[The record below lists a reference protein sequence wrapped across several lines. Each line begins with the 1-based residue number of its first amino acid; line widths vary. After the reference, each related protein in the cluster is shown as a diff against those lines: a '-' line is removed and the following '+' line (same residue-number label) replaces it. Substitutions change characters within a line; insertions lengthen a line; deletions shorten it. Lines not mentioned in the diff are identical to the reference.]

1 LKLVADNLQI
11 TNRTIA
17 QAVEQMNPEPIRY
30 LVQQSLAAG
39 AQMIDINSGPLPR
52 DPELKMSFLV
62 EAVQSVTD
70 LPILLD
76 TANPK
81 ALAAGL
87 AAAKNEAII
96 NGFSL
101 EPAKLE
107 SILPLAKQ
115 FKADIIGYLLH
126 PHGQVPR
133 EETERMSIAVAL
145 FSEIQNAGIDPHQL
159 IIDPIIAP
167 VLWENGHLQDA
178 GILNV
183 IRNLPDLLGF
193 PVRTIAGISNLTTGG
208 QGRLEKRLLLERTYL
223 SMLAASGLSMA
234 LLNILHAETV
244 KTAKA
249 ASLLLSTGIF
259 TWEEIP
265 SQ

>member
-1 LKLVADNLQI
+1 LILIADNLQI
-11 TNRTIA
+11 THGLIS
-17 QAVEQMNPEPIRY
+17 QAVENMNAEPIRA
-30 LVQQSLAAG
+30 LVKRCLAAG
-39 AQMIDINSGPLPR
+39 AQMIDINSGPLTR
-52 DPELKMSFLV
+52 EPERKMSFLV
-62 EAVQSVTD
+62 EAVQSVTE

-76 TANPK
+76 TTNPK

-87 AAAKNEAII
+87 ATARNKAII

-101 EPAKLE
+101 EPARLE
-107 SILPLAKQ
+107 CILPLAKQ
-115 FKADIIGYLLH
+115 FKVDIIGYLLS

-133 EETERMSIAVAL
+133 DETERMSIAVEL
-145 FSEIQNAGIDPHQL
+145 FSEIQKARLDPDQL

-167 VLWENGHLQDA
+167 VLWENGHMQDA

-183 IRNLPDLLGF
+183 IRNLPDLLGV

-208 QGRLEKRLLLERTYL
+208 QGDLEKKLLLEHTYL

-234 LLNILHAETV
+234 LLNVFHAETV

-249 ASLLLSTGIF
+249 ANLLLSTSIF
-259 TWEEIP
+259 TWEEVP
-265 SQ
+265 F